1 MVPRLRTLFVEA
13 SANISKTLAVDE
25 FGKIVIQSP
34 KRENSKRKVKFDDKT
49 LRILKRW
56 ELIKKNGTLS
66 LALALLIKTNLSL
79 PIKRMVFTI
88 HK

>member
-1 MVPRLRTLFVEA
+1 MVPRLRTLFEEA

-49 LRILKRW
+49 VRILKRW
-56 ELIKKNGTLS
+56 E
-66 LALALLIKTNLSL
+66 
-79 PIKRMVFTI
+79 
-88 HK
+88 